1 MGAARGLGTGRPT
14 VQVSLDYSTLTD
26 ALMAARAAVSAGV
39 DWLEAGTPLVVSEG
53 LAAVRTMRAEF
64 PDTPIVVDLK
74 TMDGGYGAAMRTAEA
89 GGSWVVIMARSH
101 PATVAGAVRAGR
113 ESGIGVM
120 VDLMRVADKPAAA
133 RRLEEMGVDLIV
145 LHHGV
150 DERTAE
156 GGSVLDDVRA
166 VRPAV
171 GIPLQAVGG
180 LSREELLQLPALG
193 VESVVVGQ
201 PLLTYGH
208 ADAAAVADVIGGV
221 VHDVRQAA
229 AG

>member
-1 MGAARGLGTGRPT
+1 VGANREVARGRPT
-14 VQVSLDYSTLTD
+14 VQVSLDFSTLDD
-26 ALMAARAAVSAGV
+26 AMVAARAAVSAGV

-74 TMDGGYGAAMRTAEA
+74 TMDGGYGAAMRTADA

-101 PATVAGAVRAGR
+101 PATVEGAVRAGK

-120 VDLMRVADKPAAA
+120 VDLMMVEDKPAAA

-150 DERTAE
+150 DARTAD
-156 GGSVLDDVRA
+156 GGTVLDDVAA

-171 GIPLQAVGG
+171 SVPLQAVGG
-180 LSREELLQLPALG
+180 LSRDELLRLPSLG

-201 PLLTYGH
+201 PLLSYAH
-208 ADAAAVADVIGGV
+208 ADPAAIADVIGGV
-221 VHDVRQAA
+221 VRDVRQAS